1 MNFKSMREK
10 ISSETKLLGIFGNPV
25 NHSLSPI
32 MHNAWFAKYKLNCLY
47 VAFDVLP
54 KNLKTAVEAIRTL
67 NILGVNVTVPHKVEV
82 MKYLDSIDVAAKN
95 IGSVNT
101 IVNKNGKLLGFN
113 TDWQGFIT
121 DLKSKNINLKNKTVL
136 VVGAG
141 GAAKAILYALKMLNV
156 KRIYLTSRTFDN
168 AKLIVKKYKNISVVD
183 INEISVNFLENI
195 DCFVNCS
202 TCGMKKEDKFPF
214 KIKKFN
220 KKIVFYDIIYNKETP
235 FKKFAAKNKIKY
247 FSGEGMLIYQ
257 GAVSFDKWTQI
268 FPDTSKTLKL
278 IKKFMR

>member
-1 MNFKSMREK
+1 MNKNVTAD
-10 ISSETKLLGIFGNPV
+10 TKLLGIFGNPV

-32 MHNAWFAKYKLNCLY
+32 MHNDWFTKYKLNCLY

-54 KNLKTAVEAIRTL
+54 ENLKSAVESVKTL

-82 MKYLDSIDVAAKN
+82 MKYIDVVDAAART

-101 IVNKNGKLLGFN
+101 IVNKKGKLYGYN

-121 DLKSKNINLKNKTVL
+121 DLKSKNINLKNKTIL

-141 GAAKAILYALKMLNV
+141 GAAKAILYSLNKLKV
-156 KRIYLTSRTFDN
+156 KRIYLTSRTFDK
-168 AKLIVKKYKNISVVD
+168 AKIVAEKYKNISVVD
-183 INEISVNFLENI
+183 ITKISVSFLKDI
-195 DCFVNCS
+195 DCLVNCS
-202 TCGMKKEDKFPF
+202 TCGMKKEDKLPF
-214 KIKKFN
+214 TIKEFN

-257 GAVSFDKWTQI
+257 GAVSFDKWTGI
-268 FPDTSKTLKL
+268 FPNTKNTLSL

>member
-1 MNFKSMREK
+1 MKNNVTAN
-10 ISSETKLLGIFGNPV
+10 TKLLGIFGNPV
-25 NHSLSPI
+25 SHSLSPI
-32 MHNAWFAKYKLNCLY
+32 MHNDWFVKYKLNCLY

-54 KNLKTAVEAIRTL
+54 KNLKSAIESIRTL

-82 MKYLDSIDVAAKN
+82 MKYIDNVDVAAKT

-101 IVNKNGKLLGFN
+101 IFNKNGKLCGYN

-121 DLKSKNINLKNKTVL
+121 DLKSKKIDLKNKTVF
-136 VVGAG
+136 VIGAG
-141 GAAKAILYALKMLNV
+141 GAAKAILYSLNKLKV
-156 KRIYLTSRTFDN
+156 KQIYLTSRTFDK
-168 AKLIVKKYKNISVVD
+168 AKLIAKKYKNISVID
-183 INEISVNFLENI
+183 IAKISASFLKEI
-195 DCFVNCS
+195 DCLVNCS
-202 TCGMKKEDKFPF
+202 TCGMKKEDKLPF
-214 KIKKFN
+214 AIKEFN

-257 GAVSFDKWTQI
+257 GAVSFEKWTNI
-268 FPDTSKTLKL
+268 FPDIKNTFNL

>member
-1 MNFKSMREK
+1 MNKN
-10 ISSETKLLGIFGNPV
+10 ITADTKLLGIFGNPV

-32 MHNAWFAKYKLNCLY
+32 MHNDWFAKYKLNCLY

-54 KNLKTAVEAIRTL
+54 ENLKSAVESIRSL
-67 NILGVNVTVPHKVEV
+67 NITGVNVTVPHKIEV
-82 MKYLDSIDVAAKN
+82 MKYIDSVDNAAKT

-101 IVNKNGKLLGFN
+101 IVNKKGKLYGCN

-121 DLKSKNINLKNKTVL
+121 DLKSKNINLKNKTIL

-141 GAAKAILYALKMLNV
+141 GAAKAILYALTKLKV
-156 KRIYLTSRTFDN
+156 KHVYLTSRTFDK
-168 AKLIVKKYKNISVVD
+168 AKLVAEKYKNISVID
-183 INEISVNFLENI
+183 INKVSASFLKDI
-195 DCFVNCS
+195 DCLVNCS
-202 TCGMKKEDKFPF
+202 TCGMKKEDKLPF
-214 KIKKFN
+214 TIKEFN

-257 GAVSFDKWTQI
+257 GAVSFEKWTKI
-268 FPDTSKTLKL
+268 FPDTKNTLNL